1 MKYLARVVAG
11 HRADPP
17 DRAPG
22 FATRSIPR
30 CALGRTGST
39 PLSPSSPS
47 AAAAPRLQAMD
58 AGGDRVERACGVL

>member
-22 FATRSIPR
+22 FATRIPR
-30 CALGRTGST
+30 RALGRTGSFS
-39 PLSPSSPS
+39 PSPSSPS
-47 AAAAPRLQAMD
+47 AAAEPRLQAMD
-58 AGGDRVERACGVL
+58 AGGDRVERACRLH